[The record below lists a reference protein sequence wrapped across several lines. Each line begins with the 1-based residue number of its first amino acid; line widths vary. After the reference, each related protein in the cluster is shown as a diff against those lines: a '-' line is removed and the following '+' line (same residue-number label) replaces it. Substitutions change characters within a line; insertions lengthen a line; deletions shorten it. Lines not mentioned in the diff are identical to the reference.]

1 MLPALKKFLESDNDG
16 TFFVGHA
23 SVLARIDHKLI
34 MIDFVRNI
42 NFFLDSWFFFPKLE
56 WSNDLIKKLDYVFI
70 SHSHDDHFDPILLE
84 KLPKNI
90 KIFFPDKRIGFSK
103 FLNKNKNRVILVP
116 AFKEFKIDNTISVM
130 AIPSDHNKI
139 DSSYL
144 IKGSNFS
151 VYHGND
157 NFLTPSIVGRAVQKM
172 GGANHAYIPFA
183 YVWWYPFCL
192 TSISSKRR
200 KSEGK
205 RLALKNMK
213 IGAEIS
219 NYLNPEVIVPFAA
232 NMVYYDPKS
241 IINKETANT
250 FDFSSFCKKN
260 YPSIYKKVLNLFP
273 GDFVIKSSTANVIE
287 SKNLSKTAYFLKL
300 RKFLNKRTKLF
311 NKEHK
316 NFIFNKTNK
325 NLTNYRKKLSKLKKI
340 KLDRD
345 IYITV
350 KNNRSQFMKIDPFKK
365 DIYFH
370 STLSK
375 KNCSYIFNFEPKP
388 LTSWLRGEV
397 SFEDILNS
405 QRFTVDRY
413 PEEFRKKIWDYIREN
428 L

>member
-1 MLPALKKFLESDNDG
+1 MLPELKKFLESKNDG

-56 WSNDLIKKLDYVFI
+56 WSNDLIKKLDYVLI

-84 KLPKNI
+84 KIPKNI

-103 FLNKNKNRVILVP
+103 FLNKNKSRVTLVP

-157 NFLTPSIVGRAVQKM
+157 NFLTPSIVGKAVQKM

-192 TSISSKRR
+192 TSITSRRR

-219 NYLNPEVIVPFAA
+219 NYLNPEVIIPFAA

-241 IINKETANT
+241 VINKETANT
-250 FDFSSFCKKN
+250 FDFSSFCRKN
-260 YPSIYKKVLNLFP
+260 YPNLYKKVLNLFP
-273 GDFVIKSSTANVIE
+273 GDYVIRNYSGNTIE
-287 SKNLSKTAYFLKL
+287 SKNLSRSAYFFRL
-300 RKFLNKRTKLF
+300 RDFLNKRTKLF
-311 NKEHK
+311 NKEHR
-316 NFIFNKTNK
+316 NFIFNEK
-325 NLTNYRKKLSKLKKI
+325 NRYLKNYRKKLSRLKKV
-340 KLDRD
+340 KLDRE
-345 IYITV
+345 IYISV
-350 KNNRSQFMKIDPFKK
+350 KNNKSEYMKIDPLKK
-365 DIYFH
+365 KLFFY
-370 STLSK
+370 SNLRK
-375 KNCSYIFNFEPKP
+375 KKKSYVFYFEPKP
-388 LTSWLRGEV
+388 LISWLKGRV

-405 QRFTVDRY
+405 QRFKVERY
-413 PEEFRKKIWDYIREN
+413 PEEFRPQIWSYIREN